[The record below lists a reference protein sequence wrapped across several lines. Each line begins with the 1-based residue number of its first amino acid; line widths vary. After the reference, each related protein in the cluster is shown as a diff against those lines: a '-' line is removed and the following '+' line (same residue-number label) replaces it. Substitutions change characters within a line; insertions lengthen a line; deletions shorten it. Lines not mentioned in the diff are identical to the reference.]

1 MLLMLKLTIRMYV
14 ALFFFTVAVH
24 AVASAP
30 VQGADEGQL
39 LLFMPEIQSNL
50 PDGLSYTVH
59 KPYSELKPAI
69 SPTKPWE
76 TWAVFGYNSV
86 VTYGPGEFRM
96 YYDCIEGG
104 GAPPGRRLGSKLE
117 SGTGAVFRRICLA
130 TSSDGLSW
138 AKPDLNVYNRNG
150 STANNI
156 LLEDSGV
163 SVFLDG
169 NPKEPDSRRWKMI
182 TSYYAYHSPD
192 GIHWT
197 NYTMKKT
204 VHSDDTKPTAYWV
217 DSLQKYVIYTRN
229 DVLPDYIRYVG
240 RCETDDIT
248 DWLENGNCTNVFGPD
263 QHDPATADVYTNAWS
278 PYPTPSN
285 PVVHLFFPSIYS
297 KFPYPGSAY
306 NEPNDGLLDIRFVY
320 TKHIRDNLTYPAG
333 DRRPFVSLG
342 MNGCGLGHQSPYVSG
357 GWCPQFGNEEL
368 QNTAFDTSAMYM
380 ASGHVL
386 SPNGH
391 EVYFYSSGQ
400 PFLHSQGRK
409 VAWGSNTG
417 IRVNRIR
424 RDGFVSID
432 AGYHFNIPL
441 SEVPQFV
448 VKEALSVPTRC
459 DGEVRLRV
467 NFKTSVV
474 GYVLVG
480 LELADAGEGEGALV
494 GYELGD
500 ANKLVGNAVSAAALW
515 RGNTTTI
522 TELAGMTVLVR
533 VAMADASLFSLNMVC
548 EPKSTPVA

>member
-1 MLLMLKLTIRMYV
+1 MFKLTMRNCV

-30 VQGADEGQL
+30 MQVAEEGQL
-39 LLFMPEIQSNL
+39 LLFMPEIQGGL
-50 PDGLSYTVH
+50 PYGLSYTVH

-76 TWAVFGYNSV
+76 TYAVFAYNSV
-86 VTYGPGEFRM
+86 VQYGPGEFRI

-104 GAPPGRRLGSKLE
+104 GAPPGRRLGSKLKD
-117 SGTGAVFRRICLA
+117 TNAVFRRICLA

-138 AKPDLNVYNRNG
+138 AKPELNVYNRNG

-204 VHSDDTKPTAYWV
+204 ISSDDTKPTAYWV
-217 DSLQKYVIYTRN
+217 NSLQKYVIYTRN
-229 DVLPDYIRYVG
+229 DVGPDYTRYIG

-248 DWLENGNCTNVFGPD
+248 NWLENGNCTSVFGPD
-263 QHDPATADVYTNAWS
+263 KHDPATADIYTNAWS
-278 PYPTPSN
+278 PYPSPN
-285 PVVHLFFPSIYS
+285 DPVVHLFFPSVYS
-297 KFPYPGSAY
+297 KLI
-306 NEPNDGLLDIRFVY
+306 GLLDIRFVY
-320 TKHIRDNLTYPAG
+320 TKHIRDDLTYPAG

-432 AGYHFNIPL
+432 AGYHFNVPL

-448 VKEALSVPTRC
+448 AKETLYVPTSC

-480 LELADAGEGEGALV
+480 LEYADAGKGEVPLV
-494 GYELGD
+494 GYGLWD
-500 ANKLVGNAVSAAALW
+500 ANKLVGNAVKAAALW
-515 RGNTTTI
+515 RGNITTI

-533 VAMADASLFSLNMVC
+533 VAMVDATLFSLNMVC
-548 EPKSTPVA
+548 DPPS